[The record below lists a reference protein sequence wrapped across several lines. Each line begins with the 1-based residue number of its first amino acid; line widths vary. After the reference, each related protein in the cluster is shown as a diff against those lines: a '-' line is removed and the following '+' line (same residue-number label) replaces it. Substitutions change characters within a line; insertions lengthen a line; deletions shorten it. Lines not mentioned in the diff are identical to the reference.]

1 MYLCVYQAQRKDS
14 GKRFAVK
21 MIERANPA
29 FDVEALRKEI
39 DTMQRI
45 NHPNCIRLHD
55 VFEEE
60 KYICLV
66 LDLVTG
72 GELFDRIIA
81 RGHYSEK
88 DAAEVSKEVLLAV
101 AYLHAQGIVHRD
113 LKPENLLYMSNDENT
128 REYKHIKVADFGLAR
143 SFPPSA
149 AFASASLLLLHFLAL
164 LPRARGGEAH
174 RASPPRAI
182 RVGPNVGGEHLRS

>member
-1 MYLCVYQAQRKDS
+1 
-14 GKRFAVK
+14 

-149 AFASASLLLLHFLAL
+149 AFASASLLLLHFWVL

-174 RASPPRAI
+174 RAKAAARHQ
-182 RVGPNVGGEHLRS
+182 GRSK